1 MYLVGK
7 SIQADR
13 QKAAEQRRKANL
25 VRSQKAEKPTAES
38 GLSVG
43 QRLGLSLAART
54 GIVIAL
60 AVVLNFAG

>member
-1 MYLVGK
+1 MYLIGK

-13 QKAAEQRRKANL
+13 LKEAEQRRKANL
-25 VRSQKAEKPTAES
+25 VRSQNAEKPGDES
-38 GLSVG
+38 GLSIG
-43 QRLGLSLAART
+43 QRLGLSLAARA